1 MSTTIARASTIIENN
16 WDAVKTEMRNTWR
29 KLSTEDVEGINNH
42 RDLIAKLQ
50 ETYSIA
56 EEEAAEKI
64 DSFIDK
70 LKLEANLTRLQEIKE
85 TLYESASD
93 AKEKISHGVKS
104 SLNAIQEKTGDI
116 QEDATKF
123 AKENPLKILGLTVL
137 AAFAIKELFKR
148 K

>member
-29 KLSTEDVEGINNH
+29 KLSPEDVQGINNH

-70 LKLEANLTRLQEIKE
+70 LNLEANLTRLQEIKE
-85 TLYESASD
+85 TLYEGASD

-104 SLNAIQEKTGDI
+104 SMNAIQEKTGDI
-116 QEDATKF
+116 QGNVTNF
-123 AKENPLKILGLTVL
+123 AKENPLKILGLGVL
-137 AAFAIKELFKR
+137 AAFVIKELFKR
-148 K
+148 E